1 MPALKKS
8 VDAKRA
14 VSGPV
19 ASETVWQ
26 SKHQRKSHWSDLWLQ
41 IALELSPSKMT
52 TALRAYVRVGT
63 CACVRMRACVC
74 ACARVRACARAR
86 VRVRSWRF
94 LLGSI
99 WNQIRPGLLP
109 QRAFIENFFP
119 RGTWLLSLDDD
130 IKTIYKKK
138 ADGSGEERVGIEEL
152 TLPTKESSIPMQTQS
167 NICSYQSNLQRYE
180 MNGIEQTRLSAHG
193 RSHSSTSPT

>member
-1 MPALKKS
+1 MIQLFTSRPAIATCFQMLVHACVETERGRQKGS
-8 VDAKRA
+8 KRTC
-14 VSGPV
+14 
-19 ASETVWQ
+19 EWQ
-26 SKHQRKSHWSDLWLQ
+26 SGHQRKSHWSDLWLQ
-41 IALELSPSKMT
+41 IALELSPTEMT
-52 TALRAYVRVGT
+52 TSLRAYVRVGT
-63 CACVRMRACVC
+63 CACVRVRACVC

-138 ADGSGEERVGIEEL
+138 TDGSGEERVGIGEL
-152 TLPTKESSIPMQTQS
+152 TLPTNESSIPTQTQS

-180 MNGIEQTRLSAHG
+180 TW
-193 RSHSSTSPT
+193 